1 MLETGGGQADGQE
14 AVSRGLVCLE
24 PRVPG
29 SNPALPL
36 AERP

>member
-1 MLETGGGQADGQE
+1 MLEAGGGRADGQE

-24 PRVPG
+24 PRAPG
-29 SNPALPL
+29 SSPALPL

>member
-1 MLETGGGQADGQE
+1 MLEAGGGQADGQE
-14 AVSRGLVCLE
+14 AVSRGLVCLD

-29 SNPALPL
+29 SNSALPP